1 MNDKGESSMRID
13 MQETAQLLE
22 KSDNIL
28 LLCHSHPDGDTL
40 GSATALAHALSA
52 MGKKVRVECSD
63 PIPDDFSFMFKGLEN
78 AEFEPELIA
87 AIDVADIKLLGK
99 ESEGKYQGRIDLCI
113 DHHGSNVLYADKVY
127 LEPDSASTAEIMYL
141 LLKTMNAEITPVMA
155 SCLFTGASTDTGC
168 FRFSNTSVRTF
179 EIAAE
184 LAKLGADTYNII
196 QVFFET
202 KTKTYAALERLALD
216 SMRFYFSDKCAV
228 ICVTQDM
235 YAKSGSSESEVD
247 RLSNLPRQVEGVLV
261 GATVRELKDGNFK
274 ASVRTHGDI
283 DASAI
288 CKRLGGGG
296 HMGAAGCTLYG
307 TKQQA
312 INSLLKE
319 VQAELDAYTIN

>member
-1 MNDKGESSMRID
+1 MRID
-13 MQETAQLLE
+13 LHETAKILE
-22 KSDNIL
+22 NADKIL

-40 GSATALAHALSA
+40 GSAYALARALLG
-52 MGKKVRVECSD
+52 MGKRVRVECSD
-63 PIPDDFSFMFKGLEN
+63 PIPKDFSFMLEGI
-78 AEFEPELIA
+78 ETDDFEPELIA

-99 ESEGKYQGRIDLCI
+99 ESEGKYTGKIGLCI
-113 DHHGSNVLYADKVY
+113 DHHGSNMLYADKVC
-127 LEPDSASTAEIMYL
+127 LEADSASTAEIIYL
-141 LLKTMNAEITPVMA
+141 LLKIMQVDPDPVIA
-155 SCLFTGASTDTGC
+155 SYLFTGVSTDTGC
-168 FRFSNTSVRTF
+168 FRFSNTTVRTF

-216 SMRFYFSDKCAV
+216 SMRFYFSDRCAL

-235 YAKSGSSESEVD
+235 YKRSGSNESETD
-247 RLSNLPRQVEGVLV
+247 RLANLPRQIEGVLV
-261 GATVRELKDGNFK
+261 GVTMRELKDGSFK

-296 HMGAAGCTLYG
+296 HMGAAGCTLYSS
-307 TKQQA
+307 KQQA

-319 VQAELDAYTIN
+319 VQAEIDAVTIV

>member
-1 MNDKGESSMRID
+1 MRID
-13 MQETAQLLE
+13 LHETAKILE
-22 KSDNIL
+22 NADKIL

-40 GSATALAHALSA
+40 GSAYALARALLG
-52 MGKKVRVECSD
+52 MGKRVRVECSD
-63 PIPDDFSFMFKGLEN
+63 PIPKDFSFMLEGI
-78 AEFEPELIA
+78 ETDDFEPELIA

-99 ESEGKYQGRIDLCI
+99 ESEGKYTGKIGLCI
-113 DHHGSNVLYADKVY
+113 DHHGSNMLYADKVC
-127 LEPDSASTAEIMYL
+127 LEADSASTAEIIYL
-141 LLKTMNAEITPVMA
+141 LLKIMQVDPDPVTA
-155 SCLFTGASTDTGC
+155 SCLFTGVSTDTGC
-168 FRFSNTSVRTF
+168 FRFSNTTVRTF

-216 SMRFYFSDKCAV
+216 SMRFYFSDRCAL

-235 YAKSGSSESEVD
+235 YKRSGSNESETD
-247 RLSNLPRQVEGVLV
+247 RLANLPRQIEGVLV
-261 GATVRELKDGNFK
+261 GVTMRELKDGSFK

-307 TKQQA
+307 SKQQA

-319 VQAELDAYTIN
+319 VQAEIDAVTIV

>member
-1 MNDKGESSMRID
+1 MRID
-13 MQETAQLLE
+13 LRETANILE

-28 LLCHSHPDGDTL
+28 LLCHAHPDGDTL

-52 MGKKVRVECSD
+52 KGKKIRVECSD
-63 PIPDDFSFMFKGLEN
+63 PIPKDFGFMFEGLEN
-78 AEFEPELIA
+78 TESEPALIA
-87 AIDVADIKLLGK
+87 AIDVADIKLLGR

-113 DHHGSNVLYADKVY
+113 DHHGSNMMYADNVC
-127 LEPDSASTAEIMYL
+127 LEPESASTAEMMYL
-141 LLKTMNAEITPVMA
+141 LLNEIGAEITPQIA
-155 SCLFTGASTDTGC
+155 SCLFTGVTTDTGC
-168 FRFSNTSVRTF
+168 MRFSNTTARTF

-184 LAKLGADTYNII
+184 LAKKGADTYNII
-196 QVFFET
+196 QTFFET
-202 KTKTYAALERLALD
+202 KTKTFAALERLALD
-216 SMRFYFSDKCAV
+216 SMRFYFSDRCAV

-235 YAKSGSSESEVD
+235 YKRSGSDESEVD
-247 RLSNLPRQVEGVLV
+247 RLSNLPRQIEGVLV
-261 GATVRELKDGNFK
+261 GVTMRELKDGNFK

-319 VQAELDAYTIN
+319 IQAEIDAFVID

>member
-1 MNDKGESSMRID
+1 MRID
-13 MQETAQLLE
+13 LHETAKILE
-22 KSDNIL
+22 NADKIL

-40 GSATALAHALSA
+40 GSAYALARALLG
-52 MGKKVRVECSD
+52 MGKRVRVECSD
-63 PIPDDFSFMFKGLEN
+63 PIPKDFSFMLEGI
-78 AEFEPELIA
+78 ETDDFEPELIA

-99 ESEGKYQGRIDLCI
+99 ESEGKYTGKIGLCI
-113 DHHGSNVLYADKVY
+113 DHHGSNMLYADKVC
-127 LEPDSASTAEIMYL
+127 LEADSASTAEIIYL
-141 LLKTMNAEITPVMA
+141 LLKIMQVDPDPVIA
-155 SCLFTGASTDTGC
+155 SCLFTGVSTDTGC
-168 FRFSNTSVRTF
+168 FRFSNTTVRTF

-216 SMRFYFSDKCAV
+216 SMRFYFSDRCAL

-235 YAKSGSSESEVD
+235 YKRSGSNESETD
-247 RLSNLPRQVEGVLV
+247 RLANLPRQIEGVLV
-261 GATVRELKDGNFK
+261 GVTMRELKDGSFK

-307 TKQQA
+307 SKQQA

-319 VQAELDAYTIN
+319 VQAEIDAVTIV

>member
-1 MNDKGESSMRID
+1 MRID
-13 MQETAQLLE
+13 LHETAKLLE
-22 KSDNIL
+22 KSNNIL

-40 GSATALAHALSA
+40 GSATALARALISA
-52 MGKKVRVECSD
+52 GKKVRIECSD
-63 PIPDDFSFMFKGLEN
+63 PIPNDFSFMFEGLETFD
-78 AEFEPELIA
+78 FEPELIVA
-87 AIDVADIKLLGK
+87 VDVADIKLLGK
-99 ESEGKYQGRIDLCI
+99 ESEGRYQGRIDLCI
-113 DHHGSNVLYADKVY
+113 DHHASNMLYADKVY
-127 LEPDSASTAEIMYL
+127 LEPDSASAAEIIYL
-141 LLKTMNAEITPVMA
+141 LLGVMGAEITPAMA
-155 SCLFTGASTDTGC
+155 SCLFTGVSTDTGC
-168 FRFSNTSVRTF
+168 FRFSNTTVRTF

-184 LAKLGADTYNII
+184 LARLGADTYNII
-196 QVFFET
+196 QIFFET
-202 KTKTYAALERLALD
+202 KTKTFAALERLALD

-235 YAKSGSSESEVD
+235 YKRSGSDESEVD

-261 GATVRELKDGNFK
+261 GVTVRELKDGNFK
-274 ASVRTHGDI
+274 ASVRTHGNI

-319 VQAELDAYTIN
+319 IQAELDAFVID

>member
-1 MNDKGESSMRID
+1 MRID
-13 MQETAQLLE
+13 LRETAEILQSFD
-22 KSDNIL
+22 KIL
-28 LLCHSHPDGDTL
+28 LLCHAHPDGDTL

-52 MGKKVRVECSD
+52 KGKKIRVECSD
-63 PIPDDFSFMFKGLEN
+63 PIPKDFGFMFEGLANE
-78 AEFEPELIA
+78 EFEPELIA

-99 ESEGKYQGRIDLCI
+99 ESEGKYQGKIDLCI
-113 DHHGSNVLYADKVY
+113 DHHGSNMMYADKVC
-127 LEPDSASTAEIMYL
+127 LEPDSASAAEMIYF
-141 LLKTMNAEITPVMA
+141 LLKEINAEFTPQIA
-155 SCLFTGASTDTGC
+155 SCLFTGVTTDTGC
-168 FRFSNTSVRTF
+168 MRFSNTTPRTF
-179 EIAAE
+179 EVAAE

-216 SMRFYFSDKCAV
+216 GMRFYFSDRCAV

-235 YAKSGSSESEVD
+235 YKRSGSDESETD
-247 RLSNLPRQVEGVLV
+247 RLANLPRQIEGVLV
-261 GATVRELKDGNFK
+261 GVSMRELKDGSFK

-307 TKQQA
+307 SKQQA

-319 VQAELDAYTIN
+319 IQAEIDAFIID

>member
-1 MNDKGESSMRID
+1 MRID
-13 MQETAQLLE
+13 LHETAKILE
-22 KSDNIL
+22 NADKIL

-40 GSATALAHALSA
+40 GSAYALARALLG
-52 MGKKVRVECSD
+52 MGKRVRVECSD
-63 PIPDDFSFMFKGLEN
+63 PIPKDFSFMLEGI
-78 AEFEPELIA
+78 ETDDFEPELIA

-99 ESEGKYQGRIDLCI
+99 ESEGKYTGKIGLCI
-113 DHHGSNVLYADKVY
+113 DHHGSNMLYADKVC
-127 LEPDSASTAEIMYL
+127 LEADSASTAEIIYL
-141 LLKTMNAEITPVMA
+141 LLKIMQVDPDPVIA
-155 SCLFTGASTDTGC
+155 SCLFTGVSTDTGC
-168 FRFSNTSVRTF
+168 FRFSNTTVRTF

-216 SMRFYFSDKCAV
+216 SMRFYFSDRCAL

-235 YAKSGSSESEVD
+235 YKRSGSNESETD
-247 RLSNLPRQVEGVLV
+247 RLANLPRQIEGVLV
-261 GATVRELKDGNFK
+261 GVTMRELKDGSFK

-283 DASAI
+283 DASEI

-307 TKQQA
+307 SKQQA

-319 VQAELDAYTIN
+319 VQAEIDAVTIV

>member
-1 MNDKGESSMRID
+1 MRID
-13 MQETAQLLE
+13 LHETAKLLE
-22 KSDNIL
+22 KSNNIL

-40 GSATALAHALSA
+40 GSATALACALVG
-52 MGKKVRVECSD
+52 MGKKVRIECSD
-63 PIPDDFSFMFKGLEN
+63 PIPNDFSFMFEGLESF
-78 AEFEPELIA
+78 EFEPELIVA
-87 AIDVADIKLLGK
+87 VDVADIKLLGK
-99 ESEGKYQGRIDLCI
+99 ESEDKYRGKIDLCI
-113 DHHGSNVLYADKVY
+113 DHHGSNMLYADKVY
-127 LEPDSASTAEIMYL
+127 LEPDSASAAEIIYL
-141 LLKTMNAEITPVMA
+141 LLGVMGAEITPVMA
-155 SCLFTGASTDTGC
+155 SCLFTGVSTDTGC
-168 FRFSNTSVRTF
+168 FRFSNTTVRTF

-202 KTKTYAALERLALD
+202 KTRTYAALERLALD

-235 YAKSGSSESEVD
+235 YKRSGSDESEVD
-247 RLSNLPRQVEGVLV
+247 RLANLPRQVEGVLV
-261 GATVRELKDGNFK
+261 GVTMRELKDGNFK

-312 INSLLKE
+312 VNSLLKE
-319 VQAELDAYTIN
+319 IQAELDAFIID

>member
-1 MNDKGESSMRID
+1 MRID
-13 MQETAQLLE
+13 LRETANILE

-28 LLCHSHPDGDTL
+28 LLCHAHPDGDTL

-52 MGKKVRVECSD
+52 KGKKIRVECSD
-63 PIPDDFSFMFKGLEN
+63 PIPKDFGFMFEGLEN
-78 AEFEPELIA
+78 TESEPALIA
-87 AIDVADIKLLGK
+87 AIDVADIKLLGR

-113 DHHGSNVLYADKVY
+113 DHHGSNMMYADNVC
-127 LEPDSASTAEIMYL
+127 LEPESASTAEMMYL
-141 LLKTMNAEITPVMA
+141 LLNEIGAEITPQIA
-155 SCLFTGASTDTGC
+155 SCLFTGVTTDTGC
-168 FRFSNTSVRTF
+168 MRFSNTTARTF

-184 LAKLGADTYNII
+184 LAKKGADTYNII
-196 QVFFET
+196 QTFFET
-202 KTKTYAALERLALD
+202 KTKTFAALERLALD
-216 SMRFYFSDKCAV
+216 SMRFYFSDRCAV

-235 YAKSGSSESEVD
+235 YKRSGSDESEVD
-247 RLSNLPRQVEGVLV
+247 RLSNLPRQIEGVLV
-261 GATVRELKDGNFK
+261 GVTMRELKDGNFK

-296 HMGAAGCTLYG
+296 HMGAAGCTIYG

-319 VQAELDAYTIN
+319 IQAEIDAFTID

>member
-1 MNDKGESSMRID
+1 MRID
-13 MQETAQLLE
+13 LQETAKILE
-22 KSDNIL
+22 NAENIL

-40 GSATALAHALSA
+40 GSATALARALIA
-52 MGKKVRVECSD
+52 KGKKVRIECSD
-63 PIPDDFSFMFKGLEN
+63 PIPKDFGFMFEGLEMSD
-78 AEFEPELIA
+78 FEPDFIA
-87 AIDVADIKLLGK
+87 AIDIADTKLLGR
-99 ESEGKYQGRIDLCI
+99 EAEGKYQGKIGLCI
-113 DHHGSNVLYADKVY
+113 DHHGSNLLYADKTC
-127 LEPDSASTAEIMYL
+127 LEPDSASTAEMIYL
-141 LLKTMNAEITPVMA
+141 LLGILNAEITPEIA
-155 SCLFTGASTDTGC
+155 SCLFTGVSTDTGC
-168 FRFSNTSVRTF
+168 FRFSNTTPRTF

-184 LAKLGADTYNII
+184 LTKLGADYYNII

-202 KTKTYAALERLALD
+202 KTKTFAALERLALD
-216 SMRFYFSDKCAV
+216 SMRLYFSDRCAL

-235 YAKSGSSESEVD
+235 YKKSGSDESETD
-247 RLSNLPRQVEGVLV
+247 RLANLPRQIDGVLV
-261 GATVRELKDGNFK
+261 GVTMRELKDGNFK

-319 VQAELDAYTIN
+319 VQAEIDAYIIN

>member
-1 MNDKGESSMRID
+1 MLEGI
-13 MQETAQLLE
+13 ET
-22 KSDNIL
+22 
-28 LLCHSHPDGDTL
+28 
-40 GSATALAHALSA
+40 
-52 MGKKVRVECSD
+52 
-63 PIPDDFSFMFKGLEN
+63 DD
-78 AEFEPELIA
+78 FEPELIA

-99 ESEGKYQGRIDLCI
+99 ESEGKYTGKIGLCI
-113 DHHGSNVLYADKVY
+113 DHHGSNMLYADKVC
-127 LEPDSASTAEIMYL
+127 LEADSASTAEIIYL
-141 LLKTMNAEITPVMA
+141 LLKIMQVDPDPVIA
-155 SCLFTGASTDTGC
+155 SCLFTGVSTDTGC
-168 FRFSNTSVRTF
+168 FRFSNTTVRTF

-216 SMRFYFSDKCAV
+216 SMRFYFSDRCAL

-235 YAKSGSSESEVD
+235 YKRSGSNESETD
-247 RLSNLPRQVEGVLV
+247 RLANLPRQIEGVLV
-261 GATVRELKDGNFK
+261 GVTMRELKDGSFK

-307 TKQQA
+307 SKQQA

-319 VQAELDAYTIN
+319 VQAEIDAVTIV

>member
-1 MNDKGESSMRID
+1 MRID
-13 MQETAQLLE
+13 LRETAEILQSFD
-22 KSDNIL
+22 KIL
-28 LLCHSHPDGDTL
+28 LLCHAHPDGDTL

-52 MGKKVRVECSD
+52 KGKKIRVECSD
-63 PIPDDFSFMFKGLEN
+63 PISKDFGFMFEGLASE
-78 AEFEPELIA
+78 EFEPELIA

-99 ESEGKYQGRIDLCI
+99 ESEGKYQGKIDLCI
-113 DHHGSNVLYADKVY
+113 DHHGSNMMYADKVC
-127 LEPDSASTAEIMYL
+127 LEPDSASAAEMIYF
-141 LLKTMNAEITPVMA
+141 LLKEINAEFTPQIA
-155 SCLFTGASTDTGC
+155 SCLFTGVTTDTGC
-168 FRFSNTSVRTF
+168 MRFSNTTPRTF
-179 EIAAE
+179 EVAAE

-216 SMRFYFSDKCAV
+216 GMRFYFSDRCAV

-235 YAKSGSSESEVD
+235 YKRSGSDESETD
-247 RLSNLPRQVEGVLV
+247 RLANLPRQIEGVLV
-261 GATVRELKDGNFK
+261 GVSMRELKDGSFK

-307 TKQQA
+307 SKQQA

-319 VQAELDAYTIN
+319 IQAEIDAFIID